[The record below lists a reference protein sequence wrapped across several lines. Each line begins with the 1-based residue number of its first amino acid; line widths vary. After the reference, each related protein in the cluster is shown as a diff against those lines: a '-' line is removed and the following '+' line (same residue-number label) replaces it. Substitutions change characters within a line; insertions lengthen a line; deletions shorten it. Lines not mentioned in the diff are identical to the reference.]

1 MKTLAEVLRDADP
14 DDDETRSAQA
24 RAVTRATVLSAERD
38 AAPARG
44 VSRRTAIALSAAAA
58 VAGIATAHF
67 SWQHGSVDVAAMRF
81 EARLAE
87 SNQTILT
94 NADIQTAKMVALH
107 DRSTRDTA
115 RTKSTFGIELVFT
128 SEGAA
133 KMLRATR
140 EHVGEHLQ
148 LRIDDEVVMAPLI
161 RVPISSSAML
171 TGDYTNAEAQR
182 IVDGLLKGKLELRN
196 EK

>member
-1 MKTLAEVLRDADP
+1 MKTLTQVLRDADP
-14 DDDETRSAQA
+14 AGYETRSTQA
-24 RAVTRATVLSAERD
+24 RAVTRATVLSAARD

-44 VSRRTAIALSAAAA
+44 VSRRTAIAMSAAAA
-58 VAGIATAHF
+58 VAGIAVALFT
-67 SWQHGSVDVAAMRF
+67 WQHGSVDVAAMRF

-107 DRSTRDTA
+107 DRSTRDGGQ
-115 RTKSTFGIELVFT
+115 TKSTFGIELVFT
-128 SEGAA
+128 PEGAA

-161 RVPISSSAML
+161 RTSISSSAML
-171 TGDYTNAEAQR
+171 TGNYTNAEAQR
-182 IVDGLLKGKLELRN
+182 IIEGLLKGKLELRN